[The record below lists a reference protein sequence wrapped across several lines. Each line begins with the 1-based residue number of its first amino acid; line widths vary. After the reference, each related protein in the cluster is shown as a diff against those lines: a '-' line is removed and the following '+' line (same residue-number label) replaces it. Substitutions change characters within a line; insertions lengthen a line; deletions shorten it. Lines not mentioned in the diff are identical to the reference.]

1 MIKTW
6 KKMESV
12 PEQREEPAKFN
23 KNRVSIRV
31 LHTSITEHLYLMMCL
46 IKGLVCGAT
55 DDSAV
60 KSTTCLRATC
70 DTRRQYGFLC
80 WFVDMVC

>member
-31 LHTSITEHLYLMMCL
+31 LTTSITEHLYLMMCL

-55 DDSAV
+55 DD
-60 KSTTCLRATC
+60 
-70 DTRRQYGFLC
+70 
-80 WFVDMVC
+80 